1 MKITEMNN
9 CIEEMRKCYK
19 FEDDKTE
26 IRLGSVPS
34 GGCDRYV
41 TVGTRSGV
49 MEYQGTI
56 KKMEKGITRPRK
68 ELDEAKLEY
77 NDTMKIDI
85 LGTEYRIETH
95 KVSEDSFM
103 EEKGLA
109 GYCGEENK
117 LIVVADMSEEKYFV
131 GMDEK
136 AQEIYRKKTLRHEI
150 MHAFLN
156 ESGLSDSSN
165 RFDGAWAKNEEMV
178 DWFAIQAPKIFS
190 TFKKMNIL

>member
-1 MKITEMNN
+1 MGSQNIIKTM
-9 CIEEMRKCYK
+9 EE
-19 FEDDKTE
+19 E
-26 IRLGSVPS
+26 
-34 GGCDRYV
+34 
-41 TVGTRSGV
+41 
-49 MEYQGTI
+49 
-56 KKMEKGITRPRK
+56 ITRLQK
-68 ELDEAKLEY
+68 ELDKAHSERKVSQNEFLVCG
-77 NDTMKIDI
+77 NTMKIDI

-95 KVSEDSFM
+95 KVSEDSHM

-109 GYCGEENK
+109 GYCEEENK

-131 GMDEK
+131 GMNEK

-178 DWFAIQAPKIFS
+178 DWLAIQAPKIFS

>member
-1 MKITEMNN
+1 MGSPNIIKTM
-9 CIEEMRKCYK
+9 EE
-19 FEDDKTE
+19 E
-26 IRLGSVPS
+26 
-34 GGCDRYV
+34 
-41 TVGTRSGV
+41 
-49 MEYQGTI
+49 
-56 KKMEKGITRPRK
+56 ITRLQK
-68 ELDEAKLEY
+68 ELDKAHSERKVSQNEFLVCG
-77 NDTMKIDI
+77 NTMKIDI

-95 KVSEDSFM
+95 KVSEDSYM
-103 EEKGLA
+103 EKKGLA
-109 GYCGEENK
+109 GYCEEENK
-117 LIVVADMSEEKYFV
+117 LIVVADMSEKKYFV

-178 DWFAIQAPKIFS
+178 DWLAIQAPKIFS

>member
-1 MKITEMNN
+1 
-9 CIEEMRKCYK
+9 
-19 FEDDKTE
+19 
-26 IRLGSVPS
+26 
-34 GGCDRYV
+34 
-41 TVGTRSGV
+41 

-56 KKMEKGITRPRK
+56 KEMEKGITRLRK
-68 ELDEAKLEY
+68 ELDEAKSGIKTSQNGLLICD
-77 NDTMKIDI
+77 DTMKIDI
-85 LGTEYRIETH
+85 LGTEYRIEIH
-95 KVSEDSFM
+95 KVSEDSYM
-103 EEKGLA
+103 EKKGLA
-109 GYCGEENK
+109 GYCEEENK

-178 DWFAIQAPKIFS
+178 DWLAIQAPKIYK
-190 TFKKMNIL
+190 TFQKLNII